1 MTSYFSRLSPIPG
14 FPEYTGPHKVGTI
27 DVEIPISELDSP
39 SQTPSNVENIP
50 TIQYRIFYPC
60 EAQSKHKGK
69 SVNWIPAPQR
79 DYIGAYSRFLG
90 AGSTLAE
97 VISYFPRLLHYV
109 TIPVHKNAPLLQ
121 PKTSN
126 TRWPVMIFS
135 HGLGGSRNA
144 YSHIVGSVASHG
156 MIVIAPEHRDG
167 STPISYIREP
177 PSDASATE
185 KEKPPK
191 KHAKKTVD
199 YVRLS
204 HTPSPEVEEGRNE
217 QLRIRLWEMGLIHD
231 SLLKMDEG
239 KKLTNLNTSSTS
251 LSIFKDQM
259 NVHEPGKITF
269 AGHSFGAATV
279 VQFIKSVFHSP
290 ETSSAPKSYKPI
302 YSPSPNSPICS
313 QITPNNPIVLL
324 DCWCFPLRSQATRW
338 LWDHPLP
345 SYAPSGP
352 GGSAILAVESQ
363 AFYKWTEHFNVTKRL
378 LSADPSSHNPS
389 SNGKS
394 EPHFY
399 YPTTSAHLSQSD
411 FGILFPWVTKKVFA
425 AEEPERIMRLNVR
438 AVMQL
443 VRERGIEVS
452 KTSKKDLELEG
463 DEEETNDDVKIF
475 GKDGGVRGW
484 NWLSISEGIAGKE
497 EDEGEES
504 EMADK
509 KLDEKQVEVG
519 KGGDEGEI
527 KKSMD
532 VEPVE
537 VVIGNEVAADAGSK
551 I

>member
-39 SQTPSNVENIP
+39 AQIPSNAGNIP

-60 EAQSKHKGK
+60 ETETKHKAK
-69 SVNWIPAPQR
+69 SVNWIPTPQR
-79 DYIGAYSRFLG
+79 DYISAYSRFLG

-109 TIPVHKNAPLLQ
+109 TIPVRKNAPLLE

-126 TRWPVMIFS
+126 DRWPVMIFS

-177 PSDASATE
+177 PSESSTE
-185 KEKPPK
+185 NEKHSK
-191 KHAKKTVD
+191 KQAKKTID
-199 YVRLS
+199 YVKLS
-204 HTPSPEVEEGRNE
+204 HAPSPEVEEGRNE
-217 QLRIRLWEMGLIHD
+217 QLKIRLWEMGLIHD
-231 SLLKMDEG
+231 SLLKLDEG
-239 KKLTNLNTSSTS
+239 KKMTNLNTSSIL
-251 LSIFKDQM
+251 LSIFKDKM

-279 VQFIKSVFHSP
+279 VQFIKSVFYAP
-290 ETSSAPKSYKPI
+290 EVSSAPKSYKPV
-302 YSPSPNSPICS
+302 YEPSPNSPICS
-313 QITPNNPIVLL
+313 QITPNNPVVLL

-363 AFYKWTEHFNVTKRL
+363 AFYKWTEHFNATKRL
-378 LSADPSSHNPS
+378 LSADPSSHHPS
-389 SNGKS
+389 SDGKS

-399 YPTTSAHLSQSD
+399 YPTSSAHLSQSD
-411 FGILFPWVTKKVFA
+411 FGVLFPWVTKKVFA
-425 AEEPERIMRLNVR
+425 AEEPERIMKLNVR
-438 AVMQL
+438 AIMQL
-443 VRERGIEVS
+443 LRERGVEVG
-452 KTSKKDLELEG
+452 KTCKEDLELDKGEV
-463 DEEETNDDVKIF
+463 DTDNDLKIF

-484 NWLSISEGIAGKE
+484 NWLSVYDNAETGKL
-497 EDEGEES
+497 DEGEES
-504 EMADK
+504 EITDK
-509 KLDEKQVEVG
+509 KLDGKQVEVG
-519 KGGDEGEI
+519 KEEGSGEKNI
-527 KKSMD
+527 D
-532 VEPVE
+532 VEPAD
-537 VVIGNEVAADAGSK
+537 VVMTNEVAAGTESK
-551 I
+551 L

>member
-1 MTSYFSRLSPIPG
+1 
-14 FPEYTGPHKVGTI
+14 
-27 DVEIPISELDSP
+27 
-39 SQTPSNVENIP
+39 
-50 TIQYRIFYPC
+50 
-60 EAQSKHKGK
+60 
-69 SVNWIPAPQR
+69 
-79 DYIGAYSRFLG
+79 
-90 AGSTLAE
+90 
-97 VISYFPRLLHYV
+97 
-109 TIPVHKNAPLLQ
+109 
-121 PKTSN
+121 
-126 TRWPVMIFS
+126 MIFS

-156 MIVIAPEHRDG
+156 MIVIASEHRDG

-177 PSDASATE
+177 PSDSSSME
-185 KEKPPK
+185 KEKVSQ

-199 YVRLS
+199 YVKLS

-217 QLRIRLWEMGLIHD
+217 QLKIRLWEMGLIHD
-231 SLLKMDEG
+231 SLLKLDEG
-239 KKLTNLNTSSTS
+239 KKITNLNTSSTS
-251 LSIFKDQM
+251 LSMLKDQM

-279 VQFIKSVFHSP
+279 VQFIKSVFYTP
-290 ETSSAPKSYKPI
+290 ESSSAPKSYKPL
-302 YSPSPNSPICS
+302 YSTFPKSPICS

-338 LWDHPLP
+338 LWDRPLP

-363 AFYKWTEHFNVTKRL
+363 AFFKWTEHFNATKRL

-411 FGILFPWVTKKVFA
+411 FGILFPWITKKVFA
-425 AEEPERIMRLNVR
+425 AEEPERIMKLNVR

-443 VRERGIEVS
+443 LRERGIEVS
-452 KTSKKDLELEG
+452 KTRKEDLELQG
-463 DEEETNDDVKIF
+463 DEAETNDDVKIF

-484 NWLSISEGIAGKE
+484 NWLSISDGAGGVAGV
-497 EDEGEES
+497 DEGEES
-504 EMADK
+504 EIADK

-519 KGGDEGEI
+519 KGGNDEEI
-527 KKSMD
+527 QKPINA
-532 VEPVE
+532 ELAE
-537 VVIGNEVAADAGSK
+537 VVLENEVRSSAATGAGSK
-551 I
+551 V

>member
-1 MTSYFSRLSPIPG
+1 MTSYLSRFSPIPA
-14 FPEYTGPHKVGTI
+14 FPEYTGPHTVGTI
-27 DVEIPISELDSP
+27 DVEIPISDLDSP
-39 SQTPSNVENIP
+39 AQTPSNAENIP
-50 TIQYRIFYPC
+50 TVQYRIFYPC
-60 EAQSKHKGK
+60 DPESEHKGK

-79 DYIGAYSRFLG
+79 DYIRAYSRFLG

-109 TIPVHKNAPLLQ
+109 TIPVRKNAPLLK

-126 TRWPVMIFS
+126 NRWPVMIFS

-156 MIVIAPEHRDG
+156 MIVIASEHRDG
-167 STPISYIREP
+167 STPVSYIREP
-177 PSDASATE
+177 SSESTSTE
-185 KEKPPK
+185 KDENLK

-199 YVRLS
+199 YVKLS

-217 QLRIRLWEMGLIHD
+217 QLKVRLWEIGLIHD
-231 SLLKMDEG
+231 SLLKLDEG
-239 KKLTNLNTSSTS
+239 KTITNLNASSTS
-251 LSIFKDQM
+251 LSVFKDQM
-259 NVHEPGKITF
+259 NVHEPGKIAF

-279 VQFIKSVFHSP
+279 VQFIKSVFYAP
-290 ETSSAPKSYKPI
+290 EASSAPKSYKPI
-302 YSPSPNSPICS
+302 YSPSAKSSICS

-338 LWDHPLP
+338 LWDRPLP

-363 AFYKWTEHFNVTKRL
+363 AFFKWTEHFNATKRL
-378 LSADPSSHNPS
+378 LSANPSSHNPS
-389 SNGKS
+389 STGKS

-399 YPTTSAHLSQSD
+399 YPTSSAHLSQSD

-438 AVMQL
+438 AVLQL
-443 VRERGIEVS
+443 LRERGIEVS
-452 KTSKKDLELEG
+452 KTRKEDLELG
-463 DEEETNDDVKIF
+463 DAEETNDDVKIF

-484 NWLSISEGIAGKE
+484 NWLSISGAANEGPR
-497 EDEGEES
+497 EES
-504 EMADK
+504 EITDA

-527 KKSMD
+527 KKPIN
-532 VEPVE
+532 VEPTEAVL
-537 VVIGNEVAADAGSK
+537 GNEVGTSTDAGSK
-551 I
+551 LS